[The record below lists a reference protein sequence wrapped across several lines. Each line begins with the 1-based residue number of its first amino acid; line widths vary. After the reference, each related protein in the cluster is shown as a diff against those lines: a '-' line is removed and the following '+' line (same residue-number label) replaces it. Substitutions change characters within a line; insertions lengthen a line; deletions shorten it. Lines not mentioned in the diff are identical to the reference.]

1 MSEFFFV
8 IFATIYISFLFMI
21 IIFCIYFDYILAAN
35 QDMELENILRNCA
48 NQVDPDQ
55 ENFETDNVDIPPPH
69 LHLVDFANCLC
80 QGFSNS
86 DLPPS

>member
-1 MSEFFFV
+1 MSEFFFA
-8 IFATIYISFLFMI
+8 IFATIYIFLL
-21 IIFCIYFDYILAAN
+21 LATCYY
-35 QDMELENILRNCA
+35 CA
-48 NQVDPDQ
+48 NQVDPGQ
-55 ENFETDNVDIPPPH
+55 ENFDTDNVDIPPPH